1 VRNVI
6 ALAKAT
12 QEVRS
17 KFSAKEDVR
26 PGPDLTSCTYLRAC
40 IDEAMRL
47 CPPIPAILPREVLP
61 GGIIIDG
68 HYFPSGTDI
77 GVPPFAVMRNPL
89 YYPDPLQ
96 YKPERWIE
104 GESATAE
111 SIELT
116 QSAFCPFSVG
126 PRACIAKNLAY
137 VELMVATSRV
147 LWEFDVRA
155 VPKSRLGEDEDGNMA
170 FGDFFVT
177 KMEGPLVQ
185 VRKRL

>member
-1 VRNVI
+1 VRHDT

-17 KFSAKEDVR
+17 KFLTKEDVR
-26 PGPDLTSCTYLRAC
+26 PGPDLSSCTYLRAC

-68 HYFPSGTDI
+68 HYFASGTDI

-104 GESATAE
+104 GEPVTAE
-111 SIELT
+111 SIELA

-126 PRACIAKNLAY
+126 PRACIARNLAY
-137 VELMVATSRV
+137 VELMVVASRV

-155 VPKSRLGEDEDGNMA
+155 VPGSRIGEDKDGNMA
-170 FGDFFVT
+170 FQDLFISR
-177 KMEGPLVQ
+177 KEGPLVQ
-185 VRKRL
+185 VRKRM